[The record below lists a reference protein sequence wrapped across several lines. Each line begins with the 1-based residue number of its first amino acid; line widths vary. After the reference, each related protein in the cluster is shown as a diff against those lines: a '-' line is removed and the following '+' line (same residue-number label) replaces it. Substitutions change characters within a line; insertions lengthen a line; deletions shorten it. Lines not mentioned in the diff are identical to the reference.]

1 MTLLPHRKRL
11 QKISCYFLY
20 HTGCFIRE
28 IHRGCI
34 WQRETND
41 VSEKLLMGQFAIY
54 LFRRD
59 SLRCQEAGS
68 AFAPR
73 ATDGWCEAL
82 SISAKVC
89 LYIFRSGRMC
99 TQQLYVNL
107 AFPPCAS
114 SCWDVAER
122 GRCTVLHNF
131 YRQLAP
137 PLTLL
142 PSDGYSPTGK
152 TLHLPLLC
160 LCFASVL
167 SRVVATLLIVFIWDR
182 YSQKA
187 GNSHA
192 QAFKIPKKLT
202 PSSLSHI
209 S

>member
-28 IHRGCI
+28 IHRECI

-59 SLRCQEAGS
+59 SLPCQEAGS

-107 AFPPCAS
+107 AFPPC
-114 SCWDVAER
+114 VLPLAEMWQSGEGVR
-122 GRCTVLHNF
+122 FCITFIGSL
-131 YRQLAP
+131 L
-137 PLTLL
+137 LLL
-142 PSDGYSPTGK
+142 PSCLLTATVPQVKLSTCPCSVSA
-152 TLHLPLLC
+152 LPPFCREWWLL
-160 LCFASVL
+160 F
-167 SRVVATLLIVFIWDR
+167 
-182 YSQKA
+182 
-187 GNSHA
+187 
-192 QAFKIPKKLT
+192 
-202 PSSLSHI
+202 
-209 S
+209 